1 MLLCLLFFLL
11 CLCFPAIAGG
21 GMKDGLL
28 LVFGQV
34 LPALYPFILLTTLF
48 RYLAERSDAGRYLSI
63 FIGFLSG
70 YPLGARAAADFK
82 SSKNRITS
90 QSLLLICN
98 NPSPAYMIS
107 FIGLH
112 CFNDPRLGL
121 SMYMAILGGNLAAGL
136 IFNPFHRKKDA
147 DLIHFTSYLQ
157 SKKLSEKGIPESN
170 LLDMVIH
177 DTFSIIV
184 SISGYVL
191 IFSTAA
197 AFIRHLALLPPA
209 AQALTAGLLEMTT
222 GIQMLASQAAVSS
235 TSKILITTWLISFGG
250 LSVIAQTA
258 GMIGKSSL
266 SIKKYTTE
274 KAIAA
279 TIAVSVMYIYITLC
293 L

>member
-1 MLLCLLFFLL
+1 
-11 CLCFPAIAGG
+11 
-21 GMKDGLL
+21 
-28 LVFGQV
+28 
-34 LPALYPFILLTTLF
+34 
-48 RYLAERSDAGRYLSI
+48 
-63 FIGFLSG
+63 
-70 YPLGARAAADFK
+70 
-82 SSKNRITS
+82 
-90 QSLLLICN
+90 
-98 NPSPAYMIS
+98 MIS

-112 CFNDPRLGL
+112 CFDDPRLGL
-121 SMYMAILGGNLAAGL
+121 SIYMAILGGNLAAGL
-136 IFNPFHRKKDA
+136 IFNPFHRKKNV
-147 DLIHFTSYLQ
+147 DLPHFTSCLQ
-157 SKKLSEKGIPESN
+157 SKKLSAKDIPESN

-197 AFIRHLALLPPA
+197 AFIRHLTFLPPA
-209 AQALTAGLLEMTT
+209 AQVLLVGLLEMTT
-222 GIQMLASQAAVSS
+222 GIQMLASQSAVSA

-258 GMIGKSSL
+258 GMTGKSSL